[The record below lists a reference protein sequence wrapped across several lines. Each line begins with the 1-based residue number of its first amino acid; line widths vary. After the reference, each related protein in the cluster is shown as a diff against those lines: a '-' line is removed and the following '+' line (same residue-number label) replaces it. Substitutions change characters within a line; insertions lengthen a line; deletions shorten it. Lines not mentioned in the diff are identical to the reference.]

1 MIFFLNDPK
10 EIFKLCVFVFSD
22 IFNGRIE
29 STKFNTFN
37 IKGAIKKFVLML
49 LKRYVYFYIKTS
61 DWLKNSTYNF
71 FLYFWKGNSIKILE
85 KYEKLIYWEDKNWL
99 KPKIN
104 LKVFFFIVLPVNTW
118 ISSSLWRWSFGHC
131 WWWWWSSLNIRI
143 LHIILYSR
151 AQHEIDSRFVG
162 KKKDR
167 ASEK

>member
-1 MIFFLNDPK
+1 M
-10 EIFKLCVFVFSD
+10 
-22 IFNGRIE
+22 
-29 STKFNTFN
+29 
-37 IKGAIKKFVLML
+37 
-49 LKRYVYFYIKTS
+49 
-61 DWLKNSTYNF
+61 
-71 FLYFWKGNSIKILE
+71 YFWKGNSIKILE

-162 KKKDR
+162 KKKR
-167 ASEK
+167 SSKREIKTSNLFGHKSPPIELCIVFMYLCCVYAVHIIYCYYLIQWCNASSVTTQRQIPWMEEENSKFQ